1 MLQILRITAR
11 ILNFCLTIP
20 YRAGRFLLGSVLLNP
35 RLGRFRLIITP
46 VLAYVV
52 FAVALVY
59 VYAPLRGISGG
70 VWMGKALDYANE
82 RSLGTAIFDSRK
94 RFVGIFDPV
103 MDSEEDV
110 NYTGRPIALP
120 DYIAYPDH
128 KSLHVDAVP
137 EDYWRCLAYQEDRH
151 LGGWLNPFGIDLM
164 GVLKIPSSTV
174 ERSIQ
179 AGRPKLG
186 AGGSTLAMQLARIFF
201 KTPPRAD
208 ESAVDK
214 LKRKL
219 KEWWLAPVIHWQ
231 LVRGKDIEALKHWTA
246 NHLPLAQRTGGQ
258 ALYGVAQT
266 SLIVFGKPAKR
277 LTTAEQYVL
286 AAAVNQPII
295 LLTGG
300 KRLNAVRARSWRRI
314 VGSRARVCA
323 RALLDDPARRDA
335 VRAELTRIAAVPP
348 DPVVPQDFAETVARH
363 APTAAR
369 PASASP
375 IRRSNALIPATKY
388 GVRDE
393 LKNRFGFGWRAQ
405 ARQVVLTLNAAENLA
420 FRSEIKTELTG
431 LQSRFRGRIGS
442 AFTLDLE
449 AARGREGTGLLK
461 VPDVVVAAADRNGRV
476 VRYFESNFNA
486 AYFGSARA
494 RDPATGTYDPSR
506 ESRFI
511 ASIGK
516 IAAAIAI
523 SNDGSDG
530 PDSKYLDTRAPG
542 VGLEACKRGRE
553 RRLRHANV
561 AFACS
566 LNTPIEW
573 RMRRLPARDLR
584 QLADGLSL
592 VRQARGAPLAKSLVV
607 GQVAASPRT
616 VHQMAG
622 LVLGAVSR
630 RGQEPVPAPSL
641 VARIEGPS
649 AGGAAASRAQPT
661 GIRPETLIKPEGRSV
676 LRTLLSAPICYR
688 HGTLRRI
695 SDWCAAKRADVRL
708 HFAKTGTRGTGA
720 LDPKADDTVDLWVAG
735 GIEFENGAAF
745 SYVVL
750 IGTGNPS
757 TPWGRDLYAGAVA
770 EPLLRR
776 LLEDLAKLAAQ
787 KGRTSDAPPALKAA
801 ARQP

>member
-1 MLQILRITAR
+1 MLQFLRITAR
-11 ILNFCLTIP
+11 ALNFCLTIP

-35 RLGRFRLIITP
+35 RLGRFRLIIAP

-52 FAVALVY
+52 FALALVY
-59 VYAPLRGISGG
+59 IYAPLRGISGG

-82 RSLGTAIFDSRK
+82 RSLGTAIFDARK

-128 KSLHVDAVP
+128 KSLHVDTVP

-151 LGGWLNPFGIDLM
+151 LGGLLNPFGIDLM

-174 ERSIQ
+174 ERSIR
-179 AGRPKLG
+179 AGRPRLG

-219 KEWWLAPVIHWQ
+219 KEWWLAPVIQWQ
-231 LVRGKDIEALKHWTA
+231 LVRGEDIEALRHWTA

-266 SLIVFGKPAKR
+266 SLIVFGKPAER

-300 KRLNAVRARSWRRI
+300 KRLNAVRAKSWQRI
-314 VGSRARVCA
+314 VGSRARHCA
-323 RALLDDPARRDA
+323 HALLRDPARRDA
-335 VRAELTRIAAVPP
+335 VSTELERIAATPP
-348 DPVVPQDFAETVARH
+348 DPKMPQDFSETIARH
-363 APTAAR
+363 APAAAG

-375 IRRSNALIPATKY
+375 IRRSNVLIPATKY

-393 LKNRFGFGWRAQ
+393 LKNHFGFGWRSE
-405 ARQVVLTLNAAENLA
+405 ARQVTLTLNAAENLA
-420 FRSEIKTELTG
+420 FRNDIKAELAD
-431 LQSRFRGRIGS
+431 LQNRFKDRIGS
-442 AFTLDLE
+442 RFTLDLD
-449 AARGREGTGLLK
+449 AARGPTGSGLQK
-461 VPDVVVAAADRNGRV
+461 VPDVVVAAADRDGAL

-486 AYFGSARA
+486 AYFGSPRA
-494 RDPATGTYDPSR
+494 RDPASGTYDPSR

-511 ASIGK
+511 ASVGK
-516 IAAAIAI
+516 IAAAVAIA
-523 SNDGSDG
+523 NDGADG
-530 PDSKYLDTRAPG
+530 PASRYLDTRAPDI
-542 VGLEACKRGRE
+542 GLESCKRGGE
-553 RRLRHANV
+553 RRLRRADV

-584 QLADGLSL
+584 RLADDLSL
-592 VRQARGAPLAKSLVV
+592 VRRPGGAPLAKSLVV

-616 VHQMAG
+616 VHRMAG
-622 LVLGAVSR
+622 IVLGALTQGDQNSVR
-630 RGQEPVPAPSL
+630 APSL

-649 AGGAAASRAQPT
+649 RDGAAAPNPAPA
-661 GIRPETLIKPEGRSV
+661 GIRPDALIKPEAHAV

-688 HGTLRRI
+688 HGTLRRL

-708 HFAKTGTRGTGA
+708 HFAKTGTRGTGSP
-720 LDPKADDTVDLWVAG
+720 DPGADDTVDLWVAG
-735 GIEFENGAAF
+735 GIEFENGGAF

-750 IGTGNPS
+750 IGTGSPS

-787 KGRTSDAPPALKAA
+787 KGRTSRVSAP
-801 ARQP
+801 